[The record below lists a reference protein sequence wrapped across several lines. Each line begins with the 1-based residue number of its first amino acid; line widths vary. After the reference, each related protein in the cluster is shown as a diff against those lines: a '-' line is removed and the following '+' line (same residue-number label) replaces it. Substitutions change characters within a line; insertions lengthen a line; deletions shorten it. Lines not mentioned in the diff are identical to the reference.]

1 MRIQKKLLPW
11 SLTDNNGNKFVS
23 LWSGEKKKFDQ
34 VTYGD
39 AIQHCTES
47 FVNSTIPGRVC
58 RKGRSC
64 PLYMARNPSP
74 ICRELIYNLKDTAR
88 RDNVISSTDQINLR
102 SYFDKI
108 REDQCLANPNLSWC
122 GCYERDRDKT
132 NYTNIVDALS
142 SGGFSI
148 GNPQCWYKPCKQMDP
163 DQLHMIPSSMTDFFS
178 RGLHLGPDTSESF
191 KTYEQTSDG
200 SIIERESASCPQ
212 AMCQNI
218 NIVSDSLILGDLDL
232 NQKIDCKFTQTVV
245 NPVSGST
252 ETEFKNPE
260 TTHTETIKDPN
271 ENISVVRN
279 DDDDEIEITRP
290 ENSNNNNNNSNNNNN
305 NINKEQ
311 LEEQRRLMMAVLG
324 SLFFVFV
331 LLVFVIL
338 SQN

>member
-1 MRIQKKLLPW
+1 
-11 SLTDNNGNKFVS
+11 
-23 LWSGEKKKFDQ
+23 
-34 VTYGD
+34 
-39 AIQHCTES
+39 
-47 FVNSTIPGRVC
+47 
-58 RKGRSC
+58 
-64 PLYMARNPSP
+64 
-74 ICRELIYNLKDTAR
+74 
-88 RDNVISSTDQINLR
+88 
-102 SYFDKI
+102 
-108 REDQCLANPNLSWC
+108 
-122 GCYERDRDKT
+122 
-132 NYTNIVDALS
+132 
-142 SGGFSI
+142 
-148 GNPQCWYKPCKQMDP
+148 
-163 DQLHMIPSSMTDFFS
+163 MIPSSMTDFFS

-191 KTYEQTSDG
+191 KTYERSADG

-260 TTHTETIKDPN
+260 TTHTETLKDPN

-279 DDDDEIEITRP
+279 DDDEIEITRP
-290 ENSNNNNNNSNNNNN
+290 ENNNKNNNSNNNN

-331 LLVFVIL
+331 LLIFVIL
-338 SQN
+338 SQ